1 MIRGFNARPELMQIL
16 FDFLP
21 LVAFFIAYKLAG
33 IYVATAVIIVSVF
46 LMIAYRKLRGEKI
59 TQMQKLSAGLLLAF
73 GGLTLILQDDRFILW
88 KPTVFYWLVAGALLA
103 SLVMK
108 TEPVL
113 QKLMGDG
120 LTLPKQSWIGMTWAW
135 VALFAVQGGLNL
147 FVAYNYS
154 RDAWVMFKFVA
165 LGISMV
171 FMFVVMLWIAMRAE
185 NLPVPSTAEA
195 TDKSGASQ

>member
-1 MIRGFNARPELMQIL
+1 MRLQAQGSELMQIL

-33 IYVATAVIIVSVF
+33 IYVATAVIIASVG
-46 LMIAYRKLRGEKI
+46 LMIVYRKLRGETI
-59 TQMQKLSAGLLLAF
+59 TQLQKLSAGLLLAF
-73 GGLTLILQDDRFILW
+73 GGLTLILQDERFILW
-88 KPTVFYWLVAGALLA
+88 KPTVFYWLVAVALLT

-120 LTLPKQSWIGMTWAW
+120 LKLPRQSWVGMTWAW

-154 RDAWVMFKFVA
+154 RDTWVMFKFVA
-165 LGISMV
+165 LGISVV
-171 FMFVVMLWIAMRAE
+171 FMFVVMLWITMRAE
-185 NLPVPSTAEA
+185 NLEVPTTAEA
-195 TDKSGASQ
+195 TDKPGASP